1 MHLTVFTQFSTDSWV
16 WASKEDLARLELNSQ
31 FVIQMVTNWST
42 NVCRLCL
49 KKMPLLYVE
58 QMVRSKTGK
67 ILLERVLT
75 SYPAVYWPPHHSHS
89 LYKAG
94 WPGPHKSVWTTPSS
108 KKQTNKK
115 PTETTQITGY
125 VCSHKSGQMTTFLPA
140 RKAYIKIFKLNN
152 NLGMGYFWASRS

>member
-16 WASKEDLARLELNSQ
+16 WAPKEDLARLELNSK

-42 NVCRLCL
+42 NVCRLCFK

-115 PTETTQITGY
+115 PTETTQITCY
-125 VCSHKSGQMTTFLPA
+125 VCHTQIWTNDNLFTSKKSLYKNF
-140 RKAYIKIFKLNN
+140 
-152 NLGMGYFWASRS
+152 

>member
-1 MHLTVFTQFSTDSWV
+1 MLFLFHT
-16 WASKEDLARLELNSQ
+16 ASAFNSIYTIFNRQ
-31 FVIQMVTNWST
+31 LGVSPKRGFGKTRAKFK
-42 NVCRLCL
+42 VCYSNGHKLKHWCLSVVLL

-115 PTETTQITGY
+115 PTETTQITCY
-125 VCSHKSGQMTTFLPA
+125 VCHTQIWTNDNLFTNKKSLYKKF
-140 RKAYIKIFKLNN
+140 
-152 NLGMGYFWASRS
+152 

>member
-16 WASKEDLARLELNSQ
+16 WAPKEDLARLELNSK

-42 NVCRLCL
+42 NVCRLCFK

-108 KKQTNKK
+108 KRQTNKK
-115 PTETTQITGY
+115 PTETTQITCY
-125 VCSHKSGQMTTFLPA
+125 VCHTQIWTNDNLFTSKKSL
-140 RKAYIKIFKLNN
+140 YKIFL
-152 NLGMGYFWASRS
+152 S

>member
-1 MHLTVFTQFSTDSWV
+1 MLFCFTQQVHLTVFTQFSTDSWV

-115 PTETTQITGY
+115 PTETTQITSY
-125 VCSHKSGQMTTFLPA
+125 VCPTQIWTNDNLFTSKKSL
-140 RKAYIKIFKLNN
+140 YKIF
-152 NLGMGYFWASRS
+152 

>member
-16 WASKEDLARLELNSQ
+16 WAPKEDLARLELNSK

-42 NVCRLCL
+42 DVCRLCFK

-115 PTETTQITGY
+115 PTETTQITCY
-125 VCSHKSGQMTTFLPA
+125 VCHTQIWTNDNLFTSKKSLYKNF
-140 RKAYIKIFKLNN
+140 
-152 NLGMGYFWASRS
+152 

>member
-16 WASKEDLARLELNSQ
+16 WAPKEDLARLELNSK

-42 NVCRLCL
+42 DVCRLCFK

-94 WPGPHKSVWTTPSS
+94 WPGPHKSVWTTQSS

-115 PTETTQITGY
+115 PTETTQITCY
-125 VCSHKSGQMTTFLPA
+125 VCHTQIWTNDNLFTSKKSLYKKF
-140 RKAYIKIFKLNN
+140 
-152 NLGMGYFWASRS
+152 

>member
-16 WASKEDLARLELNSQ
+16 WAPKEDLARLELNSK

-42 NVCRLCL
+42 DVCRLCFK

-115 PTETTQITGY
+115 PTETTQITCY
-125 VCSHKSGQMTTFLPA
+125 VCHTQIWTNDNLFTSKKSLYKKF
-140 RKAYIKIFKLNN
+140 
-152 NLGMGYFWASRS
+152 